1 MRVIKFRA
9 IDEFGAII
17 YGLPSGSSSFIFIID
32 YISQYFGHQRKYG
45 RENVKIIP
53 ETLGQFIGMYDKKGA
68 EIYEG
73 DIIQY
78 DYWGDDGELCFSN
91 MQIFWNEDTS
101 QFCYD
106 DSYLSD
112 KTSFQELNKEFCSDV
127 VVVGN
132 IWQNKELLEV
142 LN

>member
-9 IDEFGAII
+9 LHDDVWSFQKLEEII
-17 YGLPSGSSSFIFIID
+17 TI
-32 YISQYFGHQRKYG
+32 
-45 RENVKIIP
+45 
-53 ETLGQFIGMYDKKGA
+53 TLTAFRIGKHKSQFIGMYDKKGA

-78 DYWGDDGELCFSN
+78 AYWGEDGELCFSN
-91 MQIFWNEDTS
+91 MQIFWNKDTA

-106 DSYLSD
+106 DSYLSN
-112 KTSFQELNKEFCSDV
+112 KTSFQELNKEFCLDV

-132 IWQNKELLEV
+132 IHQNKNLLIPTD
-142 LN
+142 L